1 MNKIRNF
8 LPEQYDMDQLYSIKH
23 NYLSEQF
30 SDYKN
35 IFEKIENVVL
45 NNDLRLVGG

>member
-8 LPEQYDMDQLYSIKH
+8 LPEQYDMDQLCSIKH

-35 IFEKIENVVL
+35 ILKKLKTLF
-45 NNDLRLVGG
+45 